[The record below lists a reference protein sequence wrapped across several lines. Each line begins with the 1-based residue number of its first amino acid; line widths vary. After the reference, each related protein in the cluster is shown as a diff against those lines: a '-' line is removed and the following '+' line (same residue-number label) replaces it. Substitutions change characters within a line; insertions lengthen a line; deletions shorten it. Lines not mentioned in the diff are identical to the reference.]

1 MSETVLKL
9 GFRTKPIKS
18 KVNKKSKKPVLEV
31 WLDRK
36 EDQKVMLGLAYYAN
50 NLIQNM
56 MMDACIGRLLDL
68 HQFSTLSSGVPPL
81 TVDQLIGKVGELS
94 RVLRNEFLERD
105 PRTFVEAIAHRL
117 RILSRVGEIK
127 LEGDRIEL
135 TNAAK
140 LQLNPR
146 SMRMR
151 Q

>member
-1 MSETVLKL
+1 M
-9 GFRTKPIKS
+9 
-18 KVNKKSKKPVLEV
+18 
-31 WLDRK
+31 
-36 EDQKVMLGLAYYAN
+36 
-50 NLIQNM
+50 
-56 MMDACIGRLLDL
+56 
-68 HQFSTLSSGVPPL
+68 
-81 TVDQLIGKVGELS
+81 
-94 RVLRNEFLERD
+94 
-105 PRTFVEAIAHRL
+105 EAIAHRL

>member
-68 HQFSTLSSGVPPL
+68 HQF
-81 TVDQLIGKVGELS
+81 
-94 RVLRNEFLERD
+94 
-105 PRTFVEAIAHRL
+105 
-117 RILSRVGEIK
+117 
-127 LEGDRIEL
+127 
-135 TNAAK
+135 
-140 LQLNPR
+140 
-146 SMRMR
+146 
-151 Q
+151 

>member
-1 MSETVLKL
+1 M
-9 GFRTKPIKS
+9 
-18 KVNKKSKKPVLEV
+18 
-31 WLDRK
+31 
-36 EDQKVMLGLAYYAN
+36 
-50 NLIQNM
+50 
-56 MMDACIGRLLDL
+56 
-68 HQFSTLSSGVPPL
+68 PPL